1 MEFMKYL
8 NIISKQ
14 KFSRSF
20 VLLSFFLLSQ
30 SLFAQATNR
39 FNANFQKLGGSN
51 GVATD
56 TASVQGNH
64 RFLLDEDGENLL
76 TVGLG
81 LTQTTLED
89 DTQSG
94 PDRYR
99 ELRTFVP
106 TLSLMK
112 ILNEEYSLVLTL
124 RPGFYGTLND
134 NLGDDFRLEGGFVVT
149 KFISE
154 NLTMGLGLG
163 RGTNFGRDLIVPLFQ
178 FVWFASEKVIVRGL
192 LPIRASAWYIPT
204 QDWELG
210 VIYRLQGSLYNIE
223 GDTNIAGAKQVG
235 FAAAHVGVGAKYKF
249 FGSNFISIETGVT
262 AIRRYLWNNDT
273 GTSVKISD
281 DPWRDRDLDK
291 VPYVNVGWVQ
301 KF

>member
-1 MEFMKYL
+1 MTPQ
-8 NIISKQ
+8 Q
-14 KFSRSF
+14 KLFRSL
-20 VLLSFFLLSQ
+20 VSLCFFLLTQ

-39 FNANFQKLGGSN
+39 FKANYQKLGGSN

-99 ELRTFVP
+99 ELRTLVP

-112 ILNEEYSLVLTL
+112 ILNEEYSLVVTL

-134 NLGDDFRLEGGFVVT
+134 NLGKDFRVEGGVVVT

-154 NLTMGLGLG
+154 NLTMGFGLG

-235 FAAAHVGVGAKYKF
+235 FAAAHVGVGAKYKV
-249 FGSNFISIETGVT
+249 FGTNFLSFETGVT
-262 AIRRYLWNNDT
+262 ALRRYLWNNDT

-281 DPWRDRDLDK
+281 DPWRDRDLDR
-291 VPYVNVGWVQ
+291 VPYINVGWVQ